1 MFWRI
6 FTFLIVVVCA
16 AVAFADGKART
27 WTSADGRTMQA
38 EFVRELDGDVTFL
51 KDGKLIVIRVEK
63 LSEKD
68 QQLVKDLAAG
78 KEPGQVEK
86 DPFGTPAAGGST
98 PGKVRPVTEGGDES
112 DKPK

>member
-38 EFVRELDGDVTFL
+38 AFVRELDGDVTFL

-68 QQLVKDLAAG
+68 QQLVKDLASG
-78 KEPGQVEK
+78 KEQEPVER
-86 DPFGTPAAGGST
+86 DPFGTPTTAEST
-98 PGKVRPVTEGGDES
+98 PVKAR
-112 DKPK
+112 